1 MPRSKI
7 AITIDEST
15 LESLDELV
23 GQAVFRS
30 RSQAIQEAVDEKLS
44 RLKRSRLAR
53 ECAKLDPAFEKSL
66 AEEGLSE
73 DLSKWPAY

>member
-23 GQAVFRS
+23 GQSVFTS
-30 RSQAIQEAVDEKLS
+30 RSQAIQAAVDEKLF
-44 RLKRSRLAR
+44 RLKRSRLTR